1 MTEPDNL
8 LERFTQD
15 FHKKIAGRNMI
26 EWGEYLYSLNQTA
39 FPIDHLGTLYKL
51 YSLFAYIEFPYMHI
65 MGSQRNKGV
74 INKLIC
80 FHLYLFC
87 CQVIII
93 LFSVA
98 RSLTSLFLQLAH
110 LPVCFCSSLT
120 YQFVPVGWL
129 KNYNIC
135 RITIF

>member
-1 MTEPDNL
+1 LTEPDNL

-93 LFSVA
+93 LFSVT
-98 RSLTSLFLQLAH
+98 RSLTSLSRLAG
-110 LPVCFCSSLT
+110 S
-120 YQFVPVGWL
+120 
-129 KNYNIC
+129 K
-135 RITIF
+135 ITISVESQSSKLLFFAP